1 MSALG
6 APPPR
11 VRVRGEVFDVVATVR
26 SATLAGVEGAR
37 VSVEVH
43 VSNGLPSF
51 AVVGLPDAA
60 CREARDRVRAALL
73 SSALPW
79 PLRRVTVN
87 LAPSG
92 LRKVGSGLDLP
103 IALCLL
109 LALGELTPE
118 ALEGVGVL
126 GELGLDGSLRP
137 VPGTLALVAAMG
149 TTTVVV
155 PPPSMGEAA
164 LLPGA
169 RVRSAPSL
177 SSLLDALRGVGPW
190 LEAPRPVASEP
201 VDPGPDLA
209 DVRGQRLGKTALELS
224 AAGGH
229 HLLLLGPPGA
239 GKTMLAERLPGLL
252 PPLAEEPSLE
262 VARIWSA
269 AGRRPPGGR
278 RPPFRSPH
286 HSASVPT
293 ILGGAGPW
301 LRPGEVSLAH
311 RGVLFL
317 DELGEFP
324 TAVLESLRQPLEEG
338 VVRIGRVRASVEFPA
353 AFLLVAA
360 MNPCPCGEGGLPGA
374 CRCSPAARAR
384 YARRLSGPLLDR
396 FDLRLALCRPTAE
409 ELFAAETGADS
420 ATVARRVAE
429 VRELAVARGGVV
441 NAALAAPALERVA
454 PLSTGAQAF
463 LEHQVGAGALS
474 ARGLTRL
481 WRVARTIADLAGHE
495 GRLEEEH
502 VAMAAGLRVG
512 VELLSPALA
521 S

>member
-1 MSALG
+1 
-6 APPPR
+6 
-11 VRVRGEVFDVVATVR
+11 
-26 SATLAGVEGAR
+26 
-37 VSVEVH
+37 
-43 VSNGLPSF
+43 
-51 AVVGLPDAA
+51 
-60 CREARDRVRAALL
+60 
-73 SSALPW
+73 
-79 PLRRVTVN
+79 
-87 LAPSG
+87 
-92 LRKVGSGLDLP
+92 
-103 IALCLL
+103 
-109 LALGELTPE
+109 
-118 ALEGVGVL
+118 
-126 GELGLDGSLRP
+126 
-137 VPGTLALVAAMG
+137 
-149 TTTVVV
+149 
-155 PPPSMGEAA
+155 
-164 LLPGA
+164 
-169 RVRSAPSL
+169 
-177 SSLLDALRGVGPW
+177 
-190 LEAPRPVASEP
+190 
-201 VDPGPDLA
+201 
-209 DVRGQRLGKTALELS
+209 
-224 AAGGH
+224 
-229 HLLLLGPPGA
+229 
-239 GKTMLAERLPGLL
+239 
-252 PPLAEEPSLE
+252 
-262 VARIWSA
+262 
-269 AGRRPPGGR
+269 
-278 RPPFRSPH
+278 
-286 HSASVPT
+286 
-293 ILGGAGPW
+293 
-301 LRPGEVSLAH
+301 VSLAH